1 MHGAP
6 YSGLA
11 RLIFRIRRRISP
23 GIRGTSR
30 PVSRASSPRRKRMT
44 LWSTPWR
51 AISTPMTS
59 GAVGSSTSAAWS
71 PASSDCRCSDRG
83 RLIQELSSHS
93 LGLRRCCTSLL
104 PVIERYQ
111 KPIPQ
116 FDACFDALARRPKH
130 LQPASRI
137 IGSRGGEN
145 GFCRR
150 TVLVTVHSIWRLIV
164 YEHWGP
170 IRANAPL
177 FQQIAEHARD
187 DILPA
192 IKETGHNLERRR

>member
-1 MHGAP
+1 M
-6 YSGLA
+6 
-11 RLIFRIRRRISP
+11 
-23 GIRGTSR
+23 
-30 PVSRASSPRRKRMT
+30 
-44 LWSTPWR
+44 
-51 AISTPMTS
+51 
-59 GAVGSSTSAAWS
+59 GSLN
-71 PASSDCRCSDRG
+71 RSDRG
-83 RLIQELSSHS
+83 RLIQEWSNHS

-130 LQPASRI
+130 LQLASRI

-145 GFCRR
+145 GFCGR
-150 TVLVTVHSIWRLIV
+150 TVLVTVHFDMALQIV
-164 YEHWGP
+164 YEHRGLV
-170 IRANAPL
+170 RANAPL

-192 IKETGHNLERRR
+192 IKET